1 MQAQVLWPVDMPD
14 DMLEDAIQISK
25 KAMDEH
31 DFEEH
36 GVDVSAIITLL
47 LRHIFQNKFQ
57 IILGPLF

>member
-1 MQAQVLWPVDMPD
+1 MPD